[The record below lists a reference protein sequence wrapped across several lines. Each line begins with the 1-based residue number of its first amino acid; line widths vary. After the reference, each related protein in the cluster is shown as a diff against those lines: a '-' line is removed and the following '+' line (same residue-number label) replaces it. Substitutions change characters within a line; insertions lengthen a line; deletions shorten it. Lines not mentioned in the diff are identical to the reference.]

1 MYKPCRI
8 TGRGGGGGGE
18 GGDYFS
24 VCLITFN
31 FRDLIPTIKIDQSIN
46 QHFIDIT
53 LRIRYSHLQLKT
65 KLQTNNR
72 VINALQGGNP
82 I

>member
-1 MYKPCRI
+1 MYFFLHGSVGKSSHV
-8 TGRGGGGGGE
+8 
-18 GGDYFS
+18 YFFLHLLVGKS
-24 VCLITFN
+24 NMNPAIN
-31 FRDLIPTIKIDQSIN
+31 QSIN

-72 VINALQGGNP
+72 VINALHGGNP

>member
-1 MYKPCRI
+1 MN
-8 TGRGGGGGGE
+8 E
-18 GGDYFS
+18 GS
-24 VCLITFN
+24 QLNNQSIN
-31 FRDLIPTIKIDQSIN
+31 QSIN

-72 VINALQGGNP
+72 VINAIQGGNP

>member
-1 MYKPCRI
+1 MGVGKCICLGPVQEN
-8 TGRGGGGGGE
+8 GE
-18 GGDYFS
+18 H
-24 VCLITFN
+24 L
-31 FRDLIPTIKIDQSIN
+31 DQSIN
-46 QHFIDIT
+46 QHFIGIT